1 MTCLWKFPRPAW
13 VKSKSLIFVFG
24 NEKIEMRRCP
34 PSLSAAAAYQR
45 APHFF
50 SHRMK
55 NGGEKKTLCS
65 FFFSFVFYLRLTNDL
80 CQILSAGITNVLIER
95 ARREER
101 GVMVEERGVMWGRGI
116 WFERLAEKGIS
127 FDGDALNLP
136 HHVTAVCE
144 SYSSMRWRETAGISQ
159 DLLVMAALFLM

>member
-1 MTCLWKFPRPAW
+1 MSS
-13 VKSKSLIFVFG
+13 VVVG
-24 NEKIEMRRCP
+24 GGGGG
-34 PSLSAAAAYQR
+34 LSASATLFQSPDEKWR
-45 APHFF
+45 
-50 SHRMK
+50 R
-55 NGGEKKTLCS
+55 KKTLCS

-101 GVMVEERGVMWGRGI
+101 GVMVGERGVMWGRGI

-144 SYSSMRWRETAGISQ
+144 SYSSMR
-159 DLLVMAALFLM
+159 